1 MNCSRTTTGSPDHA
15 AMRDFNGGL
24 GLPSRDRL
32 LSPLWKRAS
41 ISIGNL
47 TKEEL
52 RGLIQIPPG

>member
-1 MNCSRTTTGSPDHA
+1 
-15 AMRDFNGGL
+15 MRDFNGGL
-24 GLPSRDRL
+24 GLASRDRL